1 MQDAEYLGVV
11 DDTLQFL
18 LKELNPDL
26 VLYDAG
32 VDIWQDDGLGKLDI
46 SWDGIKQ
53 RDHLVFKRSLEHNTA
68 IASVI
73 GGGYDRDH
81 TRLAQRHAIV
91 IEQAAG
97 F

>member
-32 VDIWQDDGLGKLDI
+32 VDIWQEDGLGKLDI

-53 RDHLVFKRSLEHNTA
+53 RDHLVFKRCLEHNTA